1 MQFHAELWK
10 ENPKEIKGIYVIIRK
25 TLKKK
30 KQILTYYVYT
40 YREGENLDTDNFKQR
55 STPP

>member
-1 MQFHAELWK
+1 MQFHAGIWK

-30 KQILTYYVYT
+30 KQILTYYIYT
-40 YREGENLDTDNFKQR
+40 YREGENLDTDNFKRR